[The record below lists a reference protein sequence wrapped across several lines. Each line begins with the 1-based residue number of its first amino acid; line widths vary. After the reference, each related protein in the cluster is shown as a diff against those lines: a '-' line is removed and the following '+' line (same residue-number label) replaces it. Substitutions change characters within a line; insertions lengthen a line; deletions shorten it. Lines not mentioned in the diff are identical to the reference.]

1 MDQPNPFDGGLLGD
15 LLKVLSGQAG
25 GSPWFESAKALALGV
40 AASEQPE
47 SNPDPLERIAIERVA
62 DVAARHVSDLT
73 GHLVSASDLTAVG
86 RGPWA
91 LAQLDAWR
99 PQIEAVI
106 EAQSAST
113 ATSLTQLASEDGEM
127 PAMFG
132 QLAAT
137 LGPMLL
143 GMQFGSAAG
152 HLAERALGSYALP
165 LPWPSGAPLLLVP
178 ENIGAFAEDWS
189 IPLEEARL
197 FAVTRELAGR
207 TVISS
212 PAVADRINELLGAAM
227 RDTLGAQSSLL
238 EKLGSGGD
246 PEMLASLMGDPEALM
261 AELSTPQGLEST
273 ARLTA
278 ATTALAAYVD
288 HLAATVASRLTASH
302 SLLVEAWRRHRI
314 TDAKGEQA
322 AGGLF
327 GLDLSANEVERG
339 DAFVT
344 GVLERAGE
352 DGLARLL
359 EGGITLPTPSEIN
372 APGLWLERI
381 ALPEL
386 GEGQLGD

>member
-40 AASEQPE
+40 ASGEQPDA
-47 SNPDPLERIAIERVA
+47 NPDPLERIALEQVA
-62 DVAARHVSDLT
+62 DVAARHVGELT
-73 GHLVSASDLTAVG
+73 GQPVTADGLTPVG
-86 RGPWA
+86 RGAWA

-106 EAQSAST
+106 EAQSASA
-113 ATSLTQLASEDGEM
+113 ATSLAQMSGEDGEM

-165 LPWPSGAPLLLVP
+165 LPWPGGSPLLLVP

-189 IPLEEARL
+189 IPLDEAQL

-207 TVISS
+207 TVLSS
-212 PAVADRINELLGAAM
+212 PAVADRIHELLGVAM
-227 RDTLGAQSSLL
+227 RDALGAQSSLL
-238 EKLGSGGD
+238 EKLTSGAD
-246 PEMLASLMGDPEALM
+246 PEMLATLMGDPEALM
-261 AELSTPQGLEST
+261 GDLATPQGLESA

-278 ATTALAAYVD
+278 VTTALGAYLD
-288 HLAATVASRLTASH
+288 HLAGTVAGRLTASH
-302 SLLVEAWRRHRI
+302 ALLVEAWRRHRI

-327 GLDLSANEVERG
+327 GLDLSAHEVERG
-339 DAFVT
+339 EAFVV
-344 GVLERAGE
+344 GVLERAGD
-352 DGLARLL
+352 DGLSRLL
-359 EGGITLPTPSEIN
+359 EGGAVLPTPAEVD

-386 GEGQLGD
+386 TEG

>member
-40 AASEQPE
+40 ASGEQPDA
-47 SNPDPLERIAIERVA
+47 NPDPLERIALEQVA
-62 DVAARHVSDLT
+62 DVAARHVGELT
-73 GHLVSASDLTAVG
+73 GQPVTADGLTPVG
-86 RGPWA
+86 QGAWA
-91 LAQLDAWR
+91 LAQIDAWR

-106 EAQSAST
+106 EAQSASA
-113 ATSLTQLASEDGEM
+113 ATSLAQMSGEDGEM

-165 LPWPSGAPLLLVP
+165 LPWPGGSPLLLVP

-189 IPLEEARL
+189 IPLDEAQL

-207 TVISS
+207 TVLSS
-212 PAVADRINELLGAAM
+212 PAVADRIHELLGVAM
-227 RDTLGAQSSLL
+227 RDALGAQSSLL
-238 EKLGSGGD
+238 EKLTSGAD
-246 PEMLASLMGDPEALM
+246 PEMLATLMGDPEALM
-261 AELSTPQGLEST
+261 GDLATPQGLESA

-278 ATTALAAYVD
+278 VTTALGAYLD
-288 HLAATVASRLTASH
+288 HLAGTVAGRLTASH
-302 SLLVEAWRRHRI
+302 ALLVEAWRRHRI

-327 GLDLSANEVERG
+327 GLDLSAHEVERG
-339 DAFVT
+339 EAFVV
-344 GVLERAGE
+344 GVLERAGD
-352 DGLARLL
+352 DGLSRLL
-359 EGGITLPTPSEIN
+359 EGGAVLPTPAEVD

-386 GEGQLGD
+386 TEG

>member
-40 AASEQPE
+40 ASGEQPDA
-47 SNPDPLERIAIERVA
+47 NPDPLERIALEQVA
-62 DVAARHVSDLT
+62 DVAARHVGELT
-73 GHLVSASDLTAVG
+73 GQPVTADGLTPVG
-86 RGPWA
+86 QGAWA

-106 EAQSAST
+106 EAQSASA
-113 ATSLTQLASEDGEM
+113 ATSLAQMSGEDGEM

-165 LPWPSGAPLLLVP
+165 LPWPGGSPLLLVP

-189 IPLEEARL
+189 IPLDEAQL

-207 TVISS
+207 TVLSS
-212 PAVADRINELLGAAM
+212 PAVADRIHELLGVAM
-227 RDTLGAQSSLL
+227 RDALGAQSSLL
-238 EKLGSGGD
+238 EKLTSGAD
-246 PEMLASLMGDPEALM
+246 PEMLATLMGDPEALM
-261 AELSTPQGLEST
+261 GDLATPQGLESA

-278 ATTALAAYVD
+278 VTTALGAYLD
-288 HLAATVASRLTASH
+288 HLAGTVAGRLTASH
-302 SLLVEAWRRHRI
+302 ALLVEAWRRHRI

-327 GLDLSANEVERG
+327 GLDLSAHEVERG
-339 DAFVT
+339 EAFVA
-344 GVLERAGE
+344 GVLERAGD
-352 DGLARLL
+352 DGLSRLL
-359 EGGITLPTPSEIN
+359 EGGTVLPTPAEVD

-386 GEGQLGD
+386 TEG

>member
-1 MDQPNPFDGGLLGD
+1 MDQPNPFDAGLLGD

-25 GSPWFESAKALALGV
+25 GSAWFESAKALALGV
-40 AASEQPE
+40 ASGEQPDA
-47 SNPDPLERIAIERVA
+47 NADPLERIAVEQVA
-62 DVAARHVSDLT
+62 DVAARHVGELT
-73 GHLVSASDLTAVG
+73 GQPVSADGLTTVG
-86 RGPWA
+86 RGAWA

-99 PQIEAVI
+99 PQIESVI
-106 EAQSAST
+106 EAQSAS
-113 ATSLTQLASEDGEM
+113 AASSLAQLGGEDGEM

-152 HLAERALGSYALP
+152 HLGERALGSYALP
-165 LPWPSGAPLLLVP
+165 LPWPAGAALLLVP
-178 ENIGAFAEDWS
+178 ANIAAFAEDWS

-197 FAVTRELAGR
+197 FAVARELAGR
-207 TVISS
+207 TILSS
-212 PAVADRINELLGAAM
+212 PAVADRLGELLGAAM
-227 RDTLGAQSSLL
+227 RDALGAQSSLL

-246 PEMLASLMGDPEALM
+246 PDMLASLMGDPE
-261 AELSTPQGLEST
+261 GLESA

-278 ATTALAAYVD
+278 VTTALAAYVD
-288 HLAATVASRLTASH
+288 HVAATVAGRLTASH
-302 SLLVEAWRRHRI
+302 ALLVEAWRRHRI

-327 GLDLSANEVERG
+327 GLDLSAAEVERG
-339 DAFVT
+339 EAFVS
-344 GVLERAGE
+344 GVIERSGE

-359 EGGITLPTPSEIN
+359 EGGAVLPTPAEVD

-386 GEGQLGD
+386 GQG

>member
-1 MDQPNPFDGGLLGD
+1 MDQPNPFDAGLLGD

-25 GSPWFESAKALALGV
+25 GSAWFESAKALALGV
-40 AASEQPE
+40 ASGEQPDA
-47 SNPDPLERIAIERVA
+47 NADPLERIAVEQVA
-62 DVAARHVSDLT
+62 DVAARHVGELT
-73 GHLVSASDLTAVG
+73 GQPVSADGLTTVG
-86 RGPWA
+86 RGAWA

-99 PQIEAVI
+99 PQIESVI
-106 EAQSAST
+106 EAQSAS
-113 ATSLTQLASEDGEM
+113 AASSLAQLGGEDGEM

-152 HLAERALGSYALP
+152 HLGERALGSYALP
-165 LPWPSGAPLLLVP
+165 LPWPAGAALLLVP
-178 ENIGAFAEDWS
+178 ANIAAFAEDWS

-197 FAVTRELAGR
+197 FAVARELAGR
-207 TVISS
+207 TILSS
-212 PAVADRINELLGAAM
+212 PAVADRLGELLGAAM
-227 RDTLGAQSSLL
+227 RDALGAQSSLL

-246 PEMLASLMGDPEALM
+246 PDMLASLMGDPEALM
-261 AELSTPQGLEST
+261 SELATPQGLESA

-278 ATTALAAYVD
+278 VTTALAAYVD
-288 HLAATVASRLTASH
+288 HVAATVAGRLTASH
-302 SLLVEAWRRHRI
+302 ALLVEAWRRHRI

-327 GLDLSANEVERG
+327 GLDLSAAEVERG
-339 DAFVT
+339 EAFVS
-344 GVLERAGE
+344 GVIERSGE

-359 EGGITLPTPSEIN
+359 EGGAVLPTPAEVD

-386 GEGQLGD
+386 GQG

>member
-1 MDQPNPFDGGLLGD
+1 MDQPNPFDAGLLGD

-25 GSPWFESAKALALGV
+25 GSAWFESAKALALGV
-40 AASEQPE
+40 ASGEQPDA
-47 SNPDPLERIAIERVA
+47 NADPLERIAVEQVA
-62 DVAARHVSDLT
+62 DVAARHVGELT
-73 GHLVSASDLTAVG
+73 GQPVSADGLTTVG
-86 RGPWA
+86 RGAWA

-99 PQIEAVI
+99 PQIESVI
-106 EAQSAST
+106 EAQSAS
-113 ATSLTQLASEDGEM
+113 AASSLAQLGGEDGEM

-152 HLAERALGSYALP
+152 HLGERALGSYALP
-165 LPWPSGAPLLLVP
+165 LPWPAGAALLLVP
-178 ENIGAFAEDWS
+178 ANIAAFAEDWS
-189 IPLEEARL
+189 IPLEEAQL

-207 TVISS
+207 TIISS
-212 PAVADRINELLGAAM
+212 PGVSDRIAELLALAM
-227 RDTLGAQSSLL
+227 RDALGAQSSLL

-246 PEMLASLMGDPEALM
+246 PDMLASLMGDPEALM
-261 AELSTPQGLEST
+261 SELATPQGLESA

-278 ATTALAAYVD
+278 VTTALAAYVD
-288 HLAATVASRLTASH
+288 HVAATVAGRLTASH
-302 SLLVEAWRRHRI
+302 ALLVEAWRRHRI

-327 GLDLSANEVERG
+327 GLDLSAAEVERG
-339 DAFVT
+339 EAFVS
-344 GVLERAGE
+344 GVIERSGE

-359 EGGITLPTPSEIN
+359 EGGAVLPTPAEVD

-386 GEGQLGD
+386 GQG

>member
-1 MDQPNPFDGGLLGD
+1 MDQPNPFDAGLLGD

-40 AASEQPE
+40 ASDNQPDA
-47 SNPDPLERIAIERVA
+47 NPDPLERIAIEQVG
-62 DVAARHVSDLT
+62 DVAARHVGELT
-73 GHLVSASDLTAVG
+73 GQPVSADGLTPVS
-86 RGPWA
+86 RGAWA

-99 PQIEAVI
+99 PQIESVI

-113 ATSLTQLASEDGEM
+113 SSSLEQMSEDGEM

-165 LPWPSGAPLLLVP
+165 LPWPSSSALLLVP
-178 ENIGAFAEDWS
+178 ENITVFAEDWS
-189 IPLEEARL
+189 IPLEEAQL
-197 FAVTRELAGR
+197 FAVTRELAGQ
-207 TVISS
+207 TIISN
-212 PAVADRINELLGAAM
+212 PGVAGRIAELLGAAM
-227 RDTLGAQSSLL
+227 RDALGAQSSLL
-238 EKLGSGGD
+238 EKLGAGGD
-246 PEMLASLMGDPEALM
+246 PEMLATMMGDPEALM
-261 AELSTPQGLEST
+261 AELATPQGLESA

-288 HLAATVASRLTASH
+288 HVAATVAGRLTASH
-302 SLLVEAWRRHRI
+302 ALLIEAWRRHRI

-327 GLDLSANEVERG
+327 GLDLSASEVERG
-339 DAFVT
+339 EAFVS
-344 GVLERAGE
+344 GIIERAGD
-352 DGLARLL
+352 DGLTRLL
-359 EGGITLPTPSEIN
+359 EGGVILPTPAEVD

-386 GEGQLGD
+386 GQT

>member
-40 AASEQPE
+40 ASGEQPDA
-47 SNPDPLERIAIERVA
+47 NPDPLERIAIEQVA
-62 DVAARHVSDLT
+62 DVAARHVGDLT
-73 GHLVSASDLTAVG
+73 GQVVSAADLMPVG
-86 RGPWA
+86 RGAWA

-99 PQIEAVI
+99 PQIEEVI
-106 EAQSAST
+106 AAQSSTTAS
-113 ATSLTQLASEDGEM
+113 SLAQMAGEGGEM

-152 HLAERALGSYALP
+152 HLGERALGSYALP
-165 LPWPSGAPLLLVP
+165 LPWPPAAPLLLVP
-178 ENIGAFAEDWS
+178 DNVAAFAEDWS
-189 IPLEEARL
+189 IPIEEARL

-207 TVISS
+207 AVISS
-212 PAVADRINELLGAAM
+212 PTVASRLVELLRAAM
-227 RDTLGAQSSLL
+227 SDALGAQSSLL

-246 PEMLASLMGDPEALM
+246 PEMLANLMGDPEALM
-261 AELSTPQGLEST
+261 AQLATPQGLESA

-288 HLAATVASRLTASH
+288 HLAATVAGRLTASH
-302 SLLVEAWRRHRI
+302 ALLVEAWRRHRI

-327 GLDLSANEVERG
+327 GLDLSATEVERG
-339 DAFVT
+339 EAFVA

-359 EGGITLPTPSEIN
+359 DGGTTLPTPAEIE

-386 GEGQLGD
+386 GQG

>member
-1 MDQPNPFDGGLLGD
+1 MDQPNPFDAGLLGD

-25 GSPWFESAKALALGV
+25 GSAWFESAKALALGV
-40 AASEQPE
+40 ASGEQPDA
-47 SNPDPLERIAIERVA
+47 NAAPLERIAVEQVA
-62 DVAARHVSDLT
+62 DVAARHVGELT
-73 GHLVSASDLTAVG
+73 GQPVSADGLTTVG
-86 RGPWA
+86 RGAWA

-99 PQIEAVI
+99 PQIESVI
-106 EAQSAST
+106 EAQSAS
-113 ATSLTQLASEDGEM
+113 AASSLAQLGGEDGEM

-152 HLAERALGSYALP
+152 HLGERALGSYALP
-165 LPWPSGAPLLLVP
+165 LPWPAGAALLLVP
-178 ENIGAFAEDWS
+178 ANIAAFAEDWS

-197 FAVTRELAGR
+197 FAVARELAGR
-207 TVISS
+207 TILSS
-212 PAVADRINELLGAAM
+212 PAGCERLRLHTPDLDALRE
-227 RDTLGAQSSLL
+227 Q
-238 EKLGSGGD
+238 LGSGGD
-246 PEMLASLMGDPEALM
+246 PDMLASLMGDPEALM
-261 AELSTPQGLEST
+261 SELATPQGLESA

-278 ATTALAAYVD
+278 VTTALAAYVD
-288 HLAATVASRLTASH
+288 HVAATVAGRLTASH
-302 SLLVEAWRRHRI
+302 ALLVEAWRRHRI

-327 GLDLSANEVERG
+327 GLDLSAAEVERG
-339 DAFVT
+339 EAFVS
-344 GVLERAGE
+344 GVIERSGE

-359 EGGITLPTPSEIN
+359 EGGAVLPTPAEVD

-386 GEGQLGD
+386 GQG

>member
-1 MDQPNPFDGGLLGD
+1 MDQPNPFDAGLLGD

-25 GSPWFESAKALALGV
+25 GSAWFESAKALALGV
-40 AASEQPE
+40 ASGEQPDA
-47 SNPDPLERIAIERVA
+47 NADPLERIAVEQVA
-62 DVAARHVSDLT
+62 DVAARHVGELT
-73 GHLVSASDLTAVG
+73 GQPVSADGQTTEG
-86 RGPWA
+86 RGAWA

-99 PQIEAVI
+99 PQIESVI
-106 EAQSAST
+106 EAQSAS
-113 ATSLTQLASEDGEM
+113 AASSLAQLGGEDGEM

-152 HLAERALGSYALP
+152 HLGERALGSYALP
-165 LPWPSGAPLLLVP
+165 LPWPAGAALLLVP
-178 ENIGAFAEDWS
+178 ANIAAFAEDWS

-197 FAVTRELAGR
+197 FAVARELAGR
-207 TVISS
+207 TILSS
-212 PAVADRINELLGAAM
+212 PAVADRLGELLGAAM
-227 RDTLGAQSSLL
+227 RDALGAQSSLL

-246 PEMLASLMGDPEALM
+246 PDMLASLMGDPEALM
-261 AELSTPQGLEST
+261 SELATPQGLESA

-278 ATTALAAYVD
+278 VTTALAAYVD
-288 HLAATVASRLTASH
+288 HVAATVAGRLTASH
-302 SLLVEAWRRHRI
+302 ALLVEAWRRHRI

-327 GLDLSANEVERG
+327 GLDLSAAEVERG
-339 DAFVT
+339 EAFVS
-344 GVLERAGE
+344 GVIERSGE

-359 EGGITLPTPSEIN
+359 EGGAVLPTPAEVD

-386 GEGQLGD
+386 GQG

>member
-40 AASEQPE
+40 ASGEQPDA
-47 SNPDPLERIAIERVA
+47 NPDPLERIALEQVA
-62 DVAARHVSDLT
+62 DVAARHVGELT
-73 GHLVSASDLTAVG
+73 GQPVTADGLTPVG
-86 RGPWA
+86 RGAWA

-106 EAQSAST
+106 EAQSASA
-113 ATSLTQLASEDGEM
+113 ATSLAQMSGEDGEM

-165 LPWPSGAPLLLVP
+165 LPWPGGSPLLLVP

-189 IPLEEARL
+189 IPLDEAQL

-207 TVISS
+207 TVLSS
-212 PAVADRINELLGAAM
+212 PAVADRIHELLGVAM
-227 RDTLGAQSSLL
+227 RDALGAQSSLL
-238 EKLGSGGD
+238 EKLTSGAD
-246 PEMLASLMGDPEALM
+246 PEMLATLMGDPEALM
-261 AELSTPQGLEST
+261 GDLATPQGLESA

-278 ATTALAAYVD
+278 VTTALGAYLD
-288 HLAATVASRLTASH
+288 HLAGTVAGRLTASH
-302 SLLVEAWRRHRI
+302 ALLVEAWRRHRI

-327 GLDLSANEVERG
+327 GLDLSAHEVERG
-339 DAFVT
+339 EAFVA
-344 GVLERAGE
+344 GVLERAGD
-352 DGLARLL
+352 DGLSRLL
-359 EGGITLPTPSEIN
+359 EGGTVLPTPAEVD

-386 GEGQLGD
+386 TEG

>member
-25 GSPWFESAKALALGV
+25 GSPWLESAKALALGV
-40 AASEQPE
+40 AAGEHPDV
-47 SNPDPLERIAIERVA
+47 NPDPIARIAIEQVA
-62 DVAARHVSDLT
+62 DVAARHVGELT
-73 GHLVSASDLTAVG
+73 GQPTTATGLTPVA
-86 RGPWA
+86 RGAWA

-99 PQIEAVI
+99 PQIESVI
-106 EAQSAST
+106 EAQSTSAAS
-113 ATSLTQLASEDGEM
+113 SLAQMSEDGEM

-165 LPWPSGAPLLLVP
+165 LPWPSGIDLLLVP
-178 ENIGAFAEDWS
+178 ENIAAFAEDWS
-189 IPLEEARL
+189 IPLEEAQL

-207 TVISS
+207 TIISS
-212 PAVADRINELLGAAM
+212 PGVSDRIAELLALAM
-227 RDTLGAQSSLL
+227 RDALGAQSSLL

-246 PEMLASLMGDPEALM
+246 PEMLATLMGDPEALM
-261 AELSTPQGLEST
+261 AELATPQGLESA

-278 ATTALAAYVD
+278 VTTALAAYVD
-288 HLAATVASRLTASH
+288 HVAATVASRLTASH
-302 SLLVEAWRRHRI
+302 ALLVEAWRRHRI

-327 GLDLSANEVERG
+327 GLDLSAHEVERG
-339 DAFVT
+339 EAFVA
-344 GVLERAGE
+344 GVIERAGS
-352 DGLARLL
+352 DGLVRLL
-359 EGGITLPTPSEIN
+359 EGGAVLPTPAEVD

-386 GEGQLGD
+386 GGA

>member
-40 AASEQPE
+40 ASGEQPDA
-47 SNPDPLERIAIERVA
+47 NPDPLERIALEQVA
-62 DVAARHVSDLT
+62 DVAARHVGELT
-73 GHLVSASDLTAVG
+73 GQPVTADGLTPVG
-86 RGPWA
+86 RGAWA

-106 EAQSAST
+106 EAQSASA
-113 ATSLTQLASEDGEM
+113 ATSLAQMSGEDGEM

-165 LPWPSGAPLLLVP
+165 LPWPGGSPLLLVP

-189 IPLEEARL
+189 IPLDEAQL

-207 TVISS
+207 TVLSS
-212 PAVADRINELLGAAM
+212 PAVADRIHELLGVAM
-227 RDTLGAQSSLL
+227 RDALGAQSSLL
-238 EKLGSGGD
+238 EKLTSGAD
-246 PEMLASLMGDPEALM
+246 PEMLATLMGDPEALM
-261 AELSTPQGLEST
+261 GDLATPQGLESA

-278 ATTALAAYVD
+278 VTTALGAYLD
-288 HLAATVASRLTASH
+288 HLAGTVAGRLTASH
-302 SLLVEAWRRHRI
+302 ALLVEAWRRHRI

-327 GLDLSANEVERG
+327 GLDLSAHEVERG
-339 DAFVT
+339 EAFVA
-344 GVLERAGE
+344 GVLERAGD
-352 DGLARLL
+352 DGLSRLL
-359 EGGITLPTPSEIN
+359 EGGAVLPTPAEVD

-386 GEGQLGD
+386 TEG

>member
-25 GSPWFESAKALALGV
+25 GSPWLESAKALALGV
-40 AASEQPE
+40 AAGEHPDV
-47 SNPDPLERIAIERVA
+47 NPDPLARIALEQVA
-62 DVAARHVSDLT
+62 DVAARHVGELT
-73 GHLVSASDLTAVG
+73 GQPTTATGLTPVA
-86 RGPWA
+86 RGAWA

-99 PQIEAVI
+99 PQIESVI
-106 EAQSAST
+106 EAQSTSAAS
-113 ATSLTQLASEDGEM
+113 SLAQMSEDGEM

-165 LPWPSGAPLLLVP
+165 LPWPSGSDLLLVP
-178 ENIGAFAEDWS
+178 ENIAAFAEDWS
-189 IPLEEARL
+189 IPLEEAQL

-207 TVISS
+207 TIISS
-212 PAVADRINELLGAAM
+212 PGVSDRIAELLALAM
-227 RDTLGAQSSLL
+227 RDALGAQSSLL

-246 PEMLASLMGDPEALM
+246 PEMLATLMGDPEALM
-261 AELSTPQGLEST
+261 AELATPQGLESA

-278 ATTALAAYVD
+278 VTTALAAYVD
-288 HLAATVASRLTASH
+288 HVAATVASRLTASH
-302 SLLVEAWRRHRI
+302 ALLV
-314 TDAKGEQA
+314 
-322 AGGLF
+322 
-327 GLDLSANEVERG
+327 GLDLSAAEVERG
-339 DAFVT
+339 EAFVA
-344 GVLERAGE
+344 GVIERAGS
-352 DGLARLL
+352 DGLVRLL
-359 EGGITLPTPSEIN
+359 EGGAVLPTPAEVD

-386 GEGQLGD
+386 GGA

>member
-1 MDQPNPFDGGLLGD
+1 MDQPNPFDAGLLGD

-25 GSPWFESAKALALGV
+25 GSAWFETAKALALGV
-40 AASEQPE
+40 ASGEQPDA
-47 SNPDPLERIAIERVA
+47 NADPLERIAVEQVA
-62 DVAARHVSDLT
+62 DVAARHVGELT
-73 GHLVSASDLTAVG
+73 GQPVSADGLTTVG
-86 RGPWA
+86 RGAWA

-99 PQIEAVI
+99 PQIESVI
-106 EAQSAST
+106 EAQSAS
-113 ATSLTQLASEDGEM
+113 AASSLAQLGGEDGEM

-152 HLAERALGSYALP
+152 HLGERALGSYALP
-165 LPWPSGAPLLLVP
+165 LPWPAGAALLLVP
-178 ENIGAFAEDWS
+178 ANIAAFAEDWS

-197 FAVTRELAGR
+197 FAVARELAGR
-207 TVISS
+207 TILSS
-212 PAVADRINELLGAAM
+212 PAVADRLGELLGAAM
-227 RDTLGAQSSLL
+227 RDALGAQSSLL

-246 PEMLASLMGDPEALM
+246 PDMLASLMGDPEALM
-261 AELSTPQGLEST
+261 SELATPQGLESA

-278 ATTALAAYVD
+278 VTTALAAYVD
-288 HLAATVASRLTASH
+288 HVAATVAGRLTASH
-302 SLLVEAWRRHRI
+302 ALLVEAWRRHRI

-327 GLDLSANEVERG
+327 GLDLSAAEVERG
-339 DAFVT
+339 EAFVS
-344 GVLERAGE
+344 GVIERSGE

-359 EGGITLPTPSEIN
+359 EGGAVLPTPAEVD

-386 GEGQLGD
+386 GQG

>member
-40 AASEQPE
+40 ASGEQPDA
-47 SNPDPLERIAIERVA
+47 NPDPLERIALEQVA
-62 DVAARHVSDLT
+62 DVAARHVGELT
-73 GHLVSASDLTAVG
+73 GQPVTADGLTPVG
-86 RGPWA
+86 QGAWA

-106 EAQSAST
+106 EAQSASA
-113 ATSLTQLASEDGEM
+113 ATSLAQMSGEDGEM

-165 LPWPSGAPLLLVP
+165 LPWPGGSPLLLVP

-189 IPLEEARL
+189 IPLDEAQL

-207 TVISS
+207 TVLSS
-212 PAVADRINELLGAAM
+212 PAVADRIHELLGVAM
-227 RDTLGAQSSLL
+227 RDALGAQSSLL
-238 EKLGSGGD
+238 EKLTSGAD
-246 PEMLASLMGDPEALM
+246 PEMLATLMGDPEALM
-261 AELSTPQGLEST
+261 GDLATPQGLESA

-278 ATTALAAYVD
+278 VTTALGAYLD
-288 HLAATVASRLTASH
+288 HLAGTVAGRLTASH
-302 SLLVEAWRRHRI
+302 ALLVEAWRRHRI

-327 GLDLSANEVERG
+327 GLDLSAHEVERG
-339 DAFVT
+339 EAFVV
-344 GVLERAGE
+344 GVLERAGD
-352 DGLARLL
+352 DGLSRLL
-359 EGGITLPTPSEIN
+359 EGGAVLPTPAEVD

-386 GEGQLGD
+386 TEG

>member
-40 AASEQPE
+40 ASGEQPDA
-47 SNPDPLERIAIERVA
+47 NPDPLERIALEQVA
-62 DVAARHVSDLT
+62 DVAARHVGELT
-73 GHLVSASDLTAVG
+73 GQPVTADGLTPVG
-86 RGPWA
+86 QGAWA

-106 EAQSAST
+106 EAQSASA
-113 ATSLTQLASEDGEM
+113 ATSLAQMSGEDGEM

-165 LPWPSGAPLLLVP
+165 LPWPGGSPLLLVP

-189 IPLEEARL
+189 IPLDEAQL

-207 TVISS
+207 TVLSS
-212 PAVADRINELLGAAM
+212 PAVADRIHELLGVAM
-227 RDTLGAQSSLL
+227 RDALGAQSSLL
-238 EKLGSGGD
+238 EKLTSGAD
-246 PEMLASLMGDPEALM
+246 PEMLATLMGDPEALM
-261 AELSTPQGLEST
+261 GDLATPQGLESA

-278 ATTALAAYVD
+278 VTTALGAYLD
-288 HLAATVASRLTASH
+288 HLAGTVAGRLTASH
-302 SLLVEAWRRHRI
+302 ALLVEAWRRHRI

-327 GLDLSANEVERG
+327 GLDLSAHEVERG
-339 DAFVT
+339 EAFVA
-344 GVLERAGE
+344 GVLERAGD
-352 DGLARLL
+352 DGLSRLL
-359 EGGITLPTPSEIN
+359 EGGAVLPTPAEVD

-386 GEGQLGD
+386 TEG